1 MSIIQV
7 EKKDKQLQHIAN
19 IVASAKKAI
28 VVTGAGISTNCG
40 IPVSLF
46 FSLFFCI
53 VFVKASI
60 KEKMLIPNFQDF
72 RSQTGLYKLI
82 KSQHDQRCSQ
92 ASSARSSSRVL
103 RSSSTS
109 SRFQCD
115 RTLAPRK
122 LKGKDFFSSDVW
134 NDPTSTSTFY
144 SFIASLRKKIRDEV
158 EQVAAAHHF
167 IKTLRDCRRLVRC
180 YTQNIDGLETRVG
193 LCADLNR
200 GKGNRGRFA
209 RKSMEMPRSRANS
222 LPGGVADGGCEI
234 VQLHGDLR
242 SMRCELC
249 RTVCEFDQSRESL
262 LLNGSAPECQ
272 FCRSKDRGRRDQGKR
287 GTTVGSLRPNIVLY
301 GEEHPSADA
310 IGEITTH
317 DLALSPD
324 MLLILGTSL
333 HVHGLKI
340 LVKEFAKAVHSG
352 AGGKVVFVNLT
363 KPPESVWKGIIDY
376 WVAMDCDEWIKSLHH
391 DRPDLWQIQRELD
404 FKVKKNASPTDRA
417 NEAGS
422 PMKIEK
428 MGGRDDGKKND
439 NMTSTT
445 TTTTTTTIAPVA
457 KTKRRNTMVE
467 IQINGQKE
475 NTKPTKQSSKVKA
488 PQQYKRPL
496 TENPNAASAAA
507 KSLVAAAAPPPPPQP
522 MICNRST
529 KITSRRLETTPMPV
543 PSKCQLPTPPNSSH
557 RSCRSSKRSRSSSE
571 DDSNEKSRT
580 PSKRAKTH
588 PIKICRD

>member
-1 MSIIQV
+1 M
-7 EKKDKQLQHIAN
+7 
-19 IVASAKKAI
+19 
-28 VVTGAGISTNCG
+28 
-40 IPVSLF
+40 
-46 FSLFFCI
+46 
-53 VFVKASI
+53 
-60 KEKMLIPNFQDF
+60 
-72 RSQTGLYKLI
+72 
-82 KSQHDQRCSQ
+82 
-92 ASSARSSSRVL
+92 
-103 RSSSTS
+103 
-109 SRFQCD
+109 
-115 RTLAPRK
+115 
-122 LKGKDFFSSDVW
+122 
-134 NDPTSTSTFY
+134 
-144 SFIASLRKKIRDEV
+144 
-158 EQVAAAHHF
+158 
-167 IKTLRDCRRLVRC
+167 
-180 YTQNIDGLETRVG
+180 G

-317 DLALSPD
+317 DLALFPD

-404 FKVKKNASPTDRA
+404 FKVKKNASRTGRA
-417 NEAGS
+417 NEAES
-422 PMKIEK
+422 PLKREK
-428 MGGRDDGKKND
+428 MGARDDGKKND
-439 NMTSTT
+439 NMTTT
-445 TTTTTTTIAPVA
+445 TTTSIAPLA

-467 IQINGQKE
+467 IQISRQKE
-475 NTKPTKQSSKVKA
+475 NTKPTKQSSKAKGS
-488 PQQYKRPL
+488 QQYKRPL
-496 TENPNAASAAA
+496 KENPNAASAAA
-507 KSLVAAAAPPPPPQP
+507 KPLAAAAPPPPPPPRP

-557 RSCRSSKRSRSSSE
+557 SSCRSSKRSRSSSE
-571 DDSNEKSRT
+571 EDSTEKSRT

-588 PIKICRD
+588 RIKICRD

>member
-1 MSIIQV
+1 
-7 EKKDKQLQHIAN
+7 
-19 IVASAKKAI
+19 
-28 VVTGAGISTNCG
+28 
-40 IPVSLF
+40 
-46 FSLFFCI
+46 
-53 VFVKASI
+53 
-60 KEKMLIPNFQDF
+60 MLIPPFQDF

-92 ASSARSSSRVL
+92 ASSSRVL
-103 RSSSTS
+103 RSSSVS
-109 SRFQCD
+109 PRFQCD
-115 RTLAPRK
+115 LRLAPRK

-144 SFIASLRKKIRDEV
+144 SFIASLRKNIRDEV
-158 EQVAAAHHF
+158 EQVAATHHF

-200 GKGNRGRFA
+200 GTGNRGRFA
-209 RKSMEMPRSRANS
+209 RKSMDMPRSRANS

-249 RTVCEFDQSRESL
+249 RTTCEFDRSQESL
-262 LLNGSAPECQ
+262 LLNGTAPECQ

-287 GTTVGSLRPNIVLY
+287 GTTIGSLRPNIVLY

-317 DLALSPD
+317 DLALFPD

-340 LVKEFAKAVHSG
+340 LVREFAKAVHSG
-352 AGGKVVFVNLT
+352 AEGKVVFVNLT

-376 WVAMDCDEWIKSLHH
+376 WVAMDCDEWIKSLHD

-404 FKVKKNASPTDRA
+404 FKVKKNSSPTARA
-417 NEAGS
+417 NEAES
-422 PMKIEK
+422 PLKPEK
-428 MGGRDDGKKND
+428 MAASNDGRKTD

-445 TTTTTTTIAPVA
+445 TTTTTTTTITATTPTTTIAPVA

-467 IQINGQKE
+467 IQINRQKE
-475 NTKPTKQSSKVKA
+475 NTKPTKQNPKVKSP
-488 PQQYKRPL
+488 PQQHKRPL
-496 TENPNAASAAA
+496 VENTNAASAAA
-507 KSLVAAAAPPPPPQP
+507 KALAPVTPPV
-522 MICNRST
+522 ICNRST
-529 KITSRRLETTPMPV
+529 TKITLGRLLETTPIVV

-557 RSCRSSKRSRSSSE
+557 RSCCSKRSRSSST
-571 DDSNEKSRT
+571 DGNEKSST
-580 PSKRAKTH
+580 PSKRARTR

>member
-1 MSIIQV
+1 M
-7 EKKDKQLQHIAN
+7 
-19 IVASAKKAI
+19 
-28 VVTGAGISTNCG
+28 
-40 IPVSLF
+40 
-46 FSLFFCI
+46 
-53 VFVKASI
+53 
-60 KEKMLIPNFQDF
+60 
-72 RSQTGLYKLI
+72 I
-82 KSQHDQRCSQ
+82 KSQHDQSCSQ
-92 ASSARSSSRVL
+92 ASSVRSSSRVL
-103 RSSSTS
+103 RSSSAS

-115 RTLAPRK
+115 LTLAPRR

-158 EQVAAAHHF
+158 EQVAVAHHF

-242 SMRCELC
+242 SMRCDLC

-262 LLNGSAPECQ
+262 LLNGTAPECQ

-287 GTTVGSLRPNIVLY
+287 GTTIGSLRPNIVLY
-301 GEEHPSADA
+301 GEEHPSADE

-317 DLALSPD
+317 DLALFPD

-404 FKVKKNASPTDRA
+404 FKVKKNPSPTARA
-417 NEAGS
+417 NKTES
-422 PMKIEK
+422 RLKIEK
-428 MGGRDDGKKND
+428 MGASNDGKKNN
-439 NMTSTT
+439 NMTS
-445 TTTTTTTIAPVA
+445 TTTTTIAPVA

-467 IQINGQKE
+467 IQINRQKE
-475 NTKPTKQSSKVKA
+475 NIRPTKQSSKVKA

-507 KSLVAAAAPPPPPQP
+507 KPSAPPPL
-522 MICNRST
+522 ICNRST
-529 KITSRRLETTPMPV
+529 KITSRRLETTPIPV
-543 PSKCQLPTPPNSSH
+543 PTKCPLPTPPNSSH
-557 RSCRSSKRSRSSSE
+557 RSCRSKRSRSNSE
-571 DDSNEKSRT
+571 DDNEKSRT

>member
-1 MSIIQV
+1 MSIIHV
-7 EKKDKQLQHIAN
+7 EKKDKQLQHVAN

-40 IPVSLF
+40 IPVS
-46 FSLFFCI
+46 I
-53 VFVKASI
+53 RKGIYQRKNAD
-60 KEKMLIPNFQDF
+60 PPFQDF

-92 ASSARSSSRVL
+92 AFSSRVL
-103 RSSSTS
+103 RSSSAS

-115 RTLAPRK
+115 LRLAPRK

-144 SFIASLRKKIRDEV
+144 SFIASLRKRIREEV

-249 RTVCEFDQSRESL
+249 RTICEFDRSQESL
-262 LLNGSAPECQ
+262 LLNGTAPECQ
-272 FCRSKDRGRRDQGKR
+272 ICRSKDRGRRDQGKR
-287 GTTVGSLRPNIVLY
+287 GTTIGSLRPNIVLY

-317 DLALSPD
+317 DLALFPD

-363 KPPESVWKGIIDY
+363 KPPESIWKGIIDY
-376 WVAMDCDEWIKSLHH
+376 WVAMDCDEWIKSLHD

-404 FKVKKNASPTDRA
+404 FKVKKNPSPTDRA
-417 NEAGS
+417 YKAES
-422 PMKIEK
+422 PLKIEA
-428 MGGRDDGKKND
+428 MRASNEGKKTN
-439 NMTSTT
+439 NMPNTATATATSTSTSTSTT
-445 TTTTTTTIAPVA
+445 TIIAPVA

-467 IQINGQKE
+467 IQIKRQKE
-475 NTKPTKQSSKVKA
+475 NTKPMKQNAKVKG
-488 PQQYKRPL
+488 PHQYKRPL
-496 TENPNAASAAA
+496 VENPNAAYAAA
-507 KSLVAAAAPPPPPQP
+507 KPLAAAPPPPPLP
-522 MICNRST
+522 LICNRST
-529 KITSRRLETTPMPV
+529 KIRPRRLETTPIPV
-543 PSKCQLPTPPNSSH
+543 PSKCQLPTPPQSSH
-557 RSCRSSKRSRSSSE
+557 RSCGSKRSRSRSSE
-571 DDSNEKSRT
+571 DDNNNEKSRT
-580 PSKRAKTH
+580 PSKRVKTH

>member
-1 MSIIQV
+1 MSIIHV

-40 IPVSLF
+40 IPVSF
-46 FSLFFCI
+46 FLI
-53 VFVKASI
+53 VYVKGIYQRKNAD
-60 KEKMLIPNFQDF
+60 PPFQDF

-82 KSQHDQRCSQ
+82 KSQHDRRCSQ
-92 ASSARSSSRVL
+92 ASSSRVL
-103 RSSSTS
+103 RSSSAS
-109 SRFQCD
+109 PRFQCD
-115 RTLAPRK
+115 PTLAPRK

-200 GKGNRGRFA
+200 GKGSRGRFA
-209 RKSMEMPRSRANS
+209 RKSMELPRSRANS

-249 RTVCEFDQSRESL
+249 RTICEFDRSQESL
-262 LLNGSAPECQ
+262 LLNGMAPECH

-287 GTTVGSLRPNIVLY
+287 GTTIGSLRPNIVLY

-317 DLALSPD
+317 DLALFPD

-363 KPPESVWKGIIDY
+363 KPSESVWKGIIDY
-376 WVAMDCDEWIKSLHH
+376 WVAMDCDEWIRSLHE

-404 FKVKKNASPTDRA
+404 FKVKKNASPTARA
-417 NEAGS
+417 NKAES
-422 PMKIEK
+422 PLKIEK
-428 MGGRDDGKKND
+428 MGASNEGKKTN
-439 NMTSTT
+439 NMTSTITTSTSSTT
-445 TTTTTTTIAPVA
+445 TTTTTITIAPVA

-467 IQINGQKE
+467 IQINRQKE
-475 NTKPTKQSSKVKA
+475 NTKPMRQNPKVKG
-488 PQQYKRPL
+488 PHQYKCPL
-496 TENPNAASAAA
+496 VENPNAAYAVAA
-507 KSLVAAAAPPPPPQP
+507 KPLAPPPPPP
-522 MICNRST
+522 SLICNRST
-529 KITSRRLETTPMPV
+529 KISSRRLLGTTPMPV
-543 PSKCQLPTPPNSSH
+543 PSKCQQLPTPPNSSH
-557 RSCRSSKRSRSSSE
+557 RSCGSKRSRSSSE
-571 DDSNEKSRT
+571 DNNNNEKSRT

-588 PIKICRD
+588 PIMICRD

>member
-1 MSIIQV
+1 MHSRRHLSN
-7 EKKDKQLQHIAN
+7 KNAD
-19 IVASAKKAI
+19 
-28 VVTGAGISTNCG
+28 
-40 IPVSLF
+40 P
-46 FSLFFCI
+46 
-53 VFVKASI
+53 
-60 KEKMLIPNFQDF
+60 PFQDF

-92 ASSARSSSRVL
+92 ASSVRSSSRVL
-103 RSSSTS
+103 RSSSAS

-115 RTLAPRK
+115 LTLSPRK

-193 LCADLNR
+193 LCADLNC
-200 GKGNRGRFA
+200 GKGNRSRFA
-209 RKSMEMPRSRANS
+209 RKSMEMPRLRTSS
-222 LPGGVADGGCEI
+222 LLSGVADGGCEV

-242 SMRCELC
+242 SMRCDLC
-249 RTVCEFDQSRESL
+249 RTTCEFDRSRESL
-262 LLNGSAPECQ
+262 LLNGTAPECQ

-287 GTTVGSLRPNIVLY
+287 GTTIGSLRPNIVLY

-317 DLALSPD
+317 DLALFPD

-363 KPPESVWKGIIDY
+363 KPPDSIWKGTIDY

-391 DRPDLWQIQRELD
+391 DRPDLWQVQRELD
-404 FKVKKNASPTDRA
+404 FKVKKNPSPTARPNKA
-417 NEAGS
+417 ES
-422 PMKIEK
+422 PLKIEK
-428 MGGRDDGKKND
+428 RGASNNGKKN
-439 NMTSTT
+439 NMTSTS
-445 TTTTTTTIAPVA
+445 TTTIALVP
-457 KTKRRNTMVE
+457 KTKQKRRRNTMVQ
-467 IQINGQKE
+467 IQINHQKE
-475 NTKPTKQSSKVKA
+475 NTKPTKQTSKVKL
-488 PQQYKRPL
+488 PPQYKRPL
-496 TENPNAASAAA
+496 TENPNVASAAA
-507 KSLVAAAAPPPPPQP
+507 KPLVPPR

-529 KITSRRLETTPMPV
+529 KITPHRLETTPIPV
-543 PSKCQLPTPPNSSH
+543 SSKCQLPTPPNSSH
-557 RSCRSSKRSRSSSE
+557 RSCRSKRSRSTSE
-571 DDSNEKSRT
+571 DGNEKSRT

-588 PIKICRD
+588 PIKIRRD